1 MIYVQLLSSIMAMMD
16 SEKHDE
22 INNDVLH
29 LV

>member
-1 MIYVQLLSSIMAMMD
+1 MIYVQLLSSIMAMID
-16 SEKHDE
+16 SEKPDE